1 MTLTAPLT
9 SATHDPPGRQPP
21 APPQVRRR
29 RWRPAGVTQTAVW
42 LLVTVAVL
50 GPVLPLLYASLRD
63 RPLYQSGGHWT
74 LAPYRQLFNDP
85 AFWRAA
91 RNTAEFATAST
102 VLAVLIGGGFAVLCT
117 RTDMPGGRILSR
129 LVIAPIVMP
138 SLGLLLGWNTL
149 YGQGGYLTV
158 LASRDL
164 GLTIPDLSSLTGMS
178 ILGGCV
184 TAPIAFLTCRAA
196 LANADSSL
204 EDAARSAGA
213 SSLMVLRRVTFPM
226 LRPALLN
233 SALLTFTLAIEALGI
248 PLILGQ
254 PRNINFLASYLY
266 STWTNASS
274 PDPGSVSAGAMI
286 LLLVATALLVLRR
299 RLIGAE
305 ARFVSV
311 TGRAGQARSLSLGRW
326 RWVVAALASLYVLLT
341 AILPLLGIMLASVV
355 RILTP
360 LVAPWKLFTSDNYQ
374 ALRDPVFTRSI
385 TNSVLVAVVGALVTT
400 AIVAG
405 ATLVAHRSKFRVR
418 ATLPY
423 TLLYP
428 RAIPGIII
436 GIGFFWTFL
445 LVDPPGSQLRNSIWG
460 IALALSVRSATLAYI
475 VLYPS
480 LSQVSQ
486 ALDNAGRAAGAGWL
500 TVSRR
505 VVLPLIRPAIFA
517 SFILMFVSILNDYD
531 PAVFLV
537 RPGNEIIGV
546 TMLSAF
552 AQGTTG
558 PVAALATVQVLI
570 TVVVLGIGALLF
582 GSKLLKGRR
591 HA

>member
-1 MTLTAPLT
+1 MLTRPEST
-9 SATHDPPGRQPP
+9 RDPATRPVP
-21 APPQVRRR
+21 RRR
-29 RWRPAGVTQTAVW
+29 FRPAGTAQAGVW
-42 LLVTVAVL
+42 ALVTIAVL
-50 GPVLPLLYASLRD
+50 GPVLPLVYSSLRD

-74 LAPYRQLFNDP
+74 FAPYRQLFGDP
-85 AFWRAA
+85 EFWKAA
-91 RNTAEFATAST
+91 RNTIEFALAST
-102 VLAVLIGGGFAVLCT
+102 IISVVVGSAFAVLCA
-117 RTDMPGGRILSR
+117 RTDLPGARLLSK

-138 SLGLLLGWNTL
+138 SLGLLLGWNIL
-149 YGQGGYLTV
+149 YGDGGYVTG
-158 LASRDL
+158 LASQDL
-164 GLTIPDLSSLTGMS
+164 GITLPALASVTGMS
-178 ILGGCV
+178 VLGGCV

-196 LANADSSL
+196 LTNADSSL

-213 SSLMVLRRVTFPM
+213 SSATVLRRVTFPL

-266 STWTNASS
+266 STWTNATS
-274 PDPGSVSAGAMI
+274 PDPGSVSAGAGAI
-286 LLLVATALLVLRR
+286 VLLLVATALLVLRR
-299 RLIGAE
+299 RLLGSE
-305 ARFVSV
+305 ERFVAV
-311 TGRAGQARSLSLGRW
+311 AGRAGRARSISLGRW
-326 RWVVAALASLYVLLT
+326 RWPVTALAGVYVLFT
-341 AILPLLGIMLASVV
+341 AVLPLLGLLVSSGV
-355 RILTP
+355 RLLTP
-360 LVAPWKLFTSDNYQ
+360 LIAPWHLITSGNYQ
-374 ALRDPVFTRSI
+374 ALRDDPVFARSI
-385 TNSVLVAVVGALVTT
+385 GNSLTVALVGALVTT
-400 AIVAG
+400 AVVAA
-405 ATLVAHRSKFRVR
+405 ATLVAHRSPFAPR

-436 GIGFFWTFL
+436 GVGFFWTFL
-445 LVDPPGSQLRNSIWG
+445 LVNPPGGQLRESVWG

-480 LSQVSQ
+480 LSQVSG

-500 TVSRR
+500 SVSRR

-517 SFILMFVSILNDYD
+517 SFVLMFVSILNDYD

-546 TMLSAF
+546 TMLEAF
-552 AQGTTG
+552 KQGTTG

-570 TVVVLGIGALLF
+570 TITVLGLGALAF
-582 GSKLLKGRR
+582 GSKLLGGRR
-591 HA
+591 RA